1 MFWEDDEGQHEKTG
15 ADDVVDLVFRISCPT
30 IPADHAYAL
39 GEALTCLLP
48 WLGDDPQAGVQTI
61 HGAPTGNGW
70 IRPDDEAAD
79 AVLHLSR
86 RARLQLRVP
95 SSRVDAARALEG
107 RILDIHGHAIELG
120 ASTIK
125 GLDPLPTLF
134 ARYVVGDEAAL
145 EDVEDV
151 EDDEMA
157 FLAWMKSQLATLDIR
172 ARKLMCGRSHT
183 LQTPDGGLFVRS
195 VMVADLDKDASL
207 RLQRHGIGPL
217 RHMGCGLFIPH
228 KGIVSM
234 SEGSDKES

>member
-1 MFWEDDEGQHEKTG
+1 MFWEDNEGQQERTG
-15 ADDVVDLVFRISCPT
+15 TDDVVDLVFRIHCPT
-30 IPADHAYAL
+30 IPADHAHAL
-39 GEALTCLLP
+39 GEALTGLLP
-48 WLGDDPQAGVQTI
+48 WLRDDAEAGVHTI

-79 AVLHLSR
+79 AVLHLSK

-95 SSRVDAARALEG
+95 AGRVDDARALEG
-107 RILDIHGHAIELG
+107 QILNIHGHAIELG
-120 ASTIK
+120 ASTLK

-134 ARYVVGDEAAL
+134 ARYVVAGEAM
-145 EDVEDV
+145 EE
-151 EDDEMA
+151 EDEMA
-157 FLAWMKSQLATLDIR
+157 FLSWVKSRLAALDIR

-228 KGIVSM
+228 KGIVSL